1 MPNFRNIDIQDQGVN
16 WVIDLEYQAI
26 PGQGDYVPMSVS
38 LPSDLSELPGPAQDN
53 YSYTEQAML
62 AVVDA
67 IGRQRGNWE

>member
-16 WVIDLEYQAI
+16 WVIDLEYQEPAGHG
-26 PGQGDYVPMSVS
+26 PYVPMSVT
-38 LPSDLSELPGPAQDN
+38 LPSDLNELPGITQDN
-53 YSYTEQAML
+53 YGYTEQALL